1 MFTDKRKGWVPE
13 RLMHFLGM
21 EGLLE
26 QMKDHARIHSHKINF
41 FKNTKNGATSETD
54 RIRHILQGRA
64 QAIYYHLF

>member
-1 MFTDKRKGWVPE
+1 MPE

-26 QMKDHARIHSHKINF
+26 QMKDHARTHSHKIFF
-41 FKNTKNGATSETD
+41 FKYQEWSNSETD
-54 RIRHILQGRA
+54 RIKHILQGRA